1 MEPTLSELLSP
12 ALLSR
17 IGDFSLMARI
27 AVEGFL
33 TGGHRS
39 VCRGYGGEFLQY
51 RAYAPGDD
59 LKYVDWK
66 LFARQDKVCMKVF
79 QEETNMRVALV
90 LDASASMD
98 YKGDGAVCSKFA
110 YAAIMAACLAYLA
123 RRQGDQVGLF
133 IYADKMLSQ
142 TSSSQQAES
151 LGAMLAELSRIKPG
165 GIADHSTAWAQ
176 ASDYLKGRGLMV
188 LMSDFHGF
196 EDQLAKH
203 LRMLRF
209 GHRDAML
216 FQILDHDEI
225 SLPFNEATN
234 FADSETDE
242 RIAATPSLVAEEYAQ
257 RMARFIESVRSD
269 CLSTQTDY
277 LLADTSQSIEN
288 VLSAFLNHRKA

>member
-1 MEPTLSELLSP
+1 
-12 ALLSR
+12 
-17 IGDFSLMARI
+17 MARI

-79 QEETNMRVALV
+79 QEETNMRVTLV

-188 LMSDFHGF
+188 LISDFHGF

-242 RIAATPSLVAEEYAQ
+242 RIAATPSLVAEEYSQ

-277 LLADTSQSIEN
+277 LLADTYQSIEN